1 MLYIKKIVDQDI
13 KKELAFQFGPSA
25 DFFRMDCNDTY
36 AVKHDL
42 SLVFETESDSLKFF
56 NNHKINTVIHYNS
69 NKRECRVTSEVKSF
83 IFDAN
88 KCNAKAGDLI
98 VLKRSETTASEYQKA
113 CNFIKFDVVKRGSD
127 SFDFYQRIL
136 DTNIYSQ
143 RGFCCVTTDV
153 ELPESTEELH
163 ELSDTEKSEDSDK
176 DLNVIFYGAPGTG
189 KSTAADSILQ
199 KGGFRTFRTTFHPE
213 SDYYSFVGSYKPSS
227 NNGKID
233 YFFVP
238 QIFMKAYLYAWTH
251 PDTKTCLNI
260 EEINRG
266 NCAQIFGDIFQLLDR
281 KLPEG
286 CSKYPIDI
294 DADCAAYIEKY
305 FNDLG
310 SFQKLDFYK
319 EQLCRYTGVS
329 QNEFSFEKILLPGK
343 LYIFATMNTS
353 DQSLYPMDSAFK
365 RRWSW
370 KYVPIDYSKVENIYV
385 RISDSR
391 YSWSEFLKCVNSR
404 IIQIT
409 QSEDKQLG
417 QFFIPVD
424 RGDIKETEFRDK
436 VLFYLWNDIYK
447 DEYGT
452 SSTIFRIPG
461 DDGNNE
467 QVTFSSLFD
476 DGASDRLKGIMK
488 TLGILPLK
496 DVTETAEQIQSIQTT
511 SDIHEQMQPE
521 FGGQNHESAEQE
533 NQ

>member
-1 MLYIKKIVDQDI
+1 M
-13 KKELAFQFGPSA
+13 
-25 DFFRMDCNDTY
+25 R
-36 AVKHDL
+36 
-42 SLVFETESDSLKFF
+42 
-56 NNHKINTVIHYNS
+56 IN
-69 NKRECRVTSEVKSF
+69 
-83 IFDAN
+83 
-88 KCNAKAGDLI
+88 
-98 VLKRSETTASEYQKA
+98 SEYQKA

-310 SFQKLDFYK
+310 SSQKLDFYK

-329 QNEFSFEKILLPGK
+329 QNEFSFEKILLPGN

-391 YSWSEFLKCVNSR
+391 YSWSEFLM
-404 IIQIT
+404 
-409 QSEDKQLG
+409 
-417 QFFIPVD
+417 
-424 RGDIKETEFRDK
+424 
-436 VLFYLWNDIYK
+436 FYLWNDIYK

>member
-25 DFFRMDCNDTY
+25 DFFHMDCNDTY

-69 NKRECRVTSEVKSF
+69 NKRECRVTSEVKNF

-113 CNFIKFDVVKRGSD
+113 CNFIKFDVVKTGSD
-127 SFDFYQRIL
+127 SYDFYQRIL
-136 DTNIYSQ
+136 DTNIYIQ

-153 ELPESTEELH
+153 ELPESTEDLH

-176 DLNVIFYGAPGTG
+176 DFNVIFYGAPGTG
-189 KSTAADSILQ
+189 KSTTADSILK
-199 KGGFRTFRTTFHPE
+199 KGGFKTFRTTFHPE
-213 SDYYSFVGSYKPSS
+213 SDYYSFVGSYKPSTDL
-227 NNGKID
+227 NGKIT
-233 YFFVP
+233 YTFVP
-238 QIFMKAYLYAWTH
+238 QIFIKAYLYAWTN
-251 PDTKTCLNI
+251 PDKKTCLNI

-281 KLPEG
+281 KYQIG
-286 CSKYPIDI
+286 CSKYTIDI
-294 DADCAAYIEKY
+294 DTDCSEFIRQY
-305 FNDLG
+305 FLNLTNREGNDD
-310 SFQKLDFYK
+310 KLRYYK
-319 EQLCRYTGVS
+319 ERLCNYAEIS
-329 QNEFSFEKILLPGK
+329 LDEFSFEKILLPPN

-365 RRWSW
+365 RRWVW
-370 KYVPIDYSKVENIYV
+370 KYIPIDYGAVKDVYV
-385 RISDSR
+385 KLSEGN
-391 YSWSEFLKCVNSR
+391 YSWECFLKEVNSR
-404 IIQIT
+404 ITNIT

-417 QFFIPVD
+417 QYFIPVD
-424 RGDIKETEFRDK
+424 KGFITENEFRDK

-452 SSTIFRIPG
+452 ASTIFRMT
-461 DDGNNE
+461 DADGNDI
-467 QVTFSSLFD
+467 QLSFSSLF
-476 DGASDRLKGIMK
+476 GEKSSLFLSGIMK
-488 TLGILPLK
+488 TLGVNILSNEASATN
-496 DVTETAEQIQSIQTT
+496 DTESID
-511 SDIHEQMQPE
+511 SSVSEVE
-521 FGGQNHESAEQE
+521 
-533 NQ
+533 